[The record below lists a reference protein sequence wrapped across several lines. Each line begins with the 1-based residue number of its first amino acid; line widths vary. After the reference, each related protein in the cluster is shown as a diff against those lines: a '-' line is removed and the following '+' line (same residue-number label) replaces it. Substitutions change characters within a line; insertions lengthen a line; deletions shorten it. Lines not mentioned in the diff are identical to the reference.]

1 MLLRNIDNRLYDSKD
16 KAETAEVILEEYID
30 DYCADESTK
39 EKLEAALE
47 LIRDAMELLIEAT
60 NIIEEVEE

>member
-1 MLLRNIDNRLYDSKD
+1 MLQNIDNRIYEVLNQ
-16 KAETAEVILEEYID
+16 AEVAEVSLEEWID
-30 DYCADESTK
+30 NCENETEK
-39 EKLEAALE
+39 EKAEAALE